1 MDIGTSFYNLT
12 RKRLSQS
19 SPRMT
24 SRRTNLLLKL
34 PNSESFETETGA

>member
-1 MDIGTSFYNLT
+1 
-12 RKRLSQS
+12 
-19 SPRMT
+19 MT